1 MQRIFGGIT
10 MKLNEVEVSTLEDL
24 KENFDVEALA
34 DYFVDGQLLKWLE
47 NLNLTDEASKIAELP
62 KDTDEIYE

>member
-1 MQRIFGGIT
+1 

-47 NLNLTDEASKIAELP
+47 NLNLIDEASKTAELP